1 MPPKG
6 KKAQDK
12 GKSGEEER
20 DEPLQAVI
28 LADPFETRFS
38 PFTLEHPRCLLPLAN
53 TPLIEY
59 TFEFLAN
66 AGVEEVFVYCGA
78 HRQQVEDYVKASKW
92 SSKSSPFSK
101 LELIQ
106 STSHSIGDAM
116 RDLDSRGLLVGDF
129 LLVYGDVVSN
139 LPLESALA
147 AHRARRLKDK
157 NAIMTMV
164 LREAGTNHRTKAQE
178 TSPVFVIDPRKDRCL
193 HFEQMPN
200 RDQTHYL
207 SIDPEILSTH
217 QEIEVREDLIDCG
230 IDICTPDVLAL
241 WSDNFDFQAPRK
253 GFLHSVLKDYELN
266 GKTFHTHIISDHY
279 AARVRNLHAYD
290 SVSKDIV
297 SRWAYPLCPDSNLV
311 QGQSYRLQKR
321 NTYKEEGVILAR
333 DCIVGPKTVI
343 GRGTSVGEKSV
354 ITNSIIGRNCQI
366 GRNVKIDGAYI
377 WDYASIGDGST
388 VTKAII
394 ANEAAIGRRCTIE
407 AGALISYGVSI
418 GEGMVVQG
426 EHRITRTKRR
436 REEGEEL
443 VRGDAEP
450 AIVGEKGD
458 GFEFHDSDEDDEDEL
473 IEGLVL
479 KGPMYNLSNE
489 SISTLNSD
497 SEADEYDIERR
508 ERSATS
514 SFLSVGSADSQHAAN
529 FDHDASASIYDSLV
543 EGHESANIQLEL
555 TALRMST
562 NASDHQVRRAVVSSF
577 VKRVISLIKSG
588 ETMKS
593 AIAQV
598 FGQHKELIDR
608 SIFDKSAQSKVDQ
621 IDFLLLLQADLCN
634 KENGDS
640 ILLST
645 ATKLVELD
653 CIEEDGMLQ
662 WWEDEKSAENAEM
675 AKVREKT
682 KSLIDFLQQES
693 EDESEEEEEIRK
705 RKADEANYLSPA
717 EEPPQKKSQLSP
729 VRHLPHTP
737 AAPDAPD
744 MDSDDD
750 FNSSMSGD
758 GFDDQDSD
766 MGLED
771 DSDFDMDQDDV
782 GFESQ
787 DKDIKPTKQAY
798 EVDFKVFDPVQ
809 IQAQQ
814 DKQVDEVS
822 SILGQPPEA
831 TAILLRHLRWNK
843 ERLIDQYMERT
854 EEILETAGLS
864 QDSTTNPPKIQKVK
878 GFVCDICCD
887 DDPDMDTFA
896 MKCGH
901 RFCLD
906 CYRQYLAT
914 KIQDEGEAARIRCP
928 GEGCT
933 RIVDSKSLD
942 LLVTAD
948 LHERYHTLLTRTYV
962 DDKENLKWCPA
973 PDCKYAIECPVKSKE
988 LTRVVPTVHCDCG
1001 HAFCFGCTLNNH
1013 QPAPCALVKKW
1024 VKKCE
1029 DDSETANWISANTK
1043 ECPNCN
1049 STIEKNG
1056 GCNHMTCRKCRNE
1069 FCWMCMG
1076 KWSEHGTSWYNCNR
1090 FEEKSGSEAR
1100 DAQAKSRQ
1108 SLERYLHYYNR
1119 FANHEQSAKLDK
1131 DLYLKTEKKMQQL
1144 QNSSGMSWIEVQFL
1158 DQASQALQQ
1167 CRQVLKWTYAFAY
1180 YLARNNLTEI
1190 FEDNQKDLEMAVE
1203 NLSEMFEKPIDQL
1216 KDLKVDILDK
1226 TSYCTKRRIILL
1238 NDTAENLKLG
1248 NWKFN
1253 VDLA

>member
-6 KKAQDK
+6 KKAHDK

-200 RDQTHYL
+200 REQTHYL

-588 ETMKS
+588 ETMKN

-598 FGQHKELIDR
+598 FGHHKELIDR
-608 SIFDKSAQSKVDQ
+608 SIFDKNAQSKVDQ

-640 ILLST
+640 ILLSA

-693 EDESEEEEEIRK
+693 EDESEEEDEESEE
-705 RKADEANYLSPA
+705 DE
-717 EEPPQKKSQLSP
+717 
-729 VRHLPHTP
+729 
-737 AAPDAPD
+737 
-744 MDSDDD
+744 
-750 FNSSMSGD
+750 
-758 GFDDQDSD
+758 
-766 MGLED
+766 
-771 DSDFDMDQDDV
+771 
-782 GFESQ
+782 
-787 DKDIKPTKQAY
+787 
-798 EVDFKVFDPVQ
+798 
-809 IQAQQ
+809 
-814 DKQVDEVS
+814 
-822 SILGQPPEA
+822 
-831 TAILLRHLRWNK
+831 
-843 ERLIDQYMERT
+843 
-854 EEILETAGLS
+854 
-864 QDSTTNPPKIQKVK
+864 
-878 GFVCDICCD
+878 
-887 DDPDMDTFA
+887 
-896 MKCGH
+896 
-901 RFCLD
+901 
-906 CYRQYLAT
+906 
-914 KIQDEGEAARIRCP
+914 
-928 GEGCT
+928 
-933 RIVDSKSLD
+933 
-942 LLVTAD
+942 
-948 LHERYHTLLTRTYV
+948 
-962 DDKENLKWCPA
+962 
-973 PDCKYAIECPVKSKE
+973 
-988 LTRVVPTVHCDCG
+988 
-1001 HAFCFGCTLNNH
+1001 
-1013 QPAPCALVKKW
+1013 
-1024 VKKCE
+1024 
-1029 DDSETANWISANTK
+1029 
-1043 ECPNCN
+1043 
-1049 STIEKNG
+1049 
-1056 GCNHMTCRKCRNE
+1056 
-1069 FCWMCMG
+1069 
-1076 KWSEHGTSWYNCNR
+1076 
-1090 FEEKSGSEAR
+1090 
-1100 DAQAKSRQ
+1100 
-1108 SLERYLHYYNR
+1108 
-1119 FANHEQSAKLDK
+1119 
-1131 DLYLKTEKKMQQL
+1131 
-1144 QNSSGMSWIEVQFL
+1144 
-1158 DQASQALQQ
+1158 
-1167 CRQVLKWTYAFAY
+1167 
-1180 YLARNNLTEI
+1180 
-1190 FEDNQKDLEMAVE
+1190 
-1203 NLSEMFEKPIDQL
+1203 
-1216 KDLKVDILDK
+1216 
-1226 TSYCTKRRIILL
+1226 
-1238 NDTAENLKLG
+1238 
-1248 NWKFN
+1248 
-1253 VDLA
+1253 